1 VTIGSITIRCDG
13 VSYVVE
19 PTEEVRFGRSPA
31 DNEVLIGSARRESV
45 EDTLISRRAG
55 VIVNEYAHLIV
66 RNRGSVAPL
75 DIDISTGPR
84 RRVEPGDELR
94 IAAQPMQVSVEGRVR
109 RYVLDID
116 AEQSW
121 VPQDLVSWAVAPT
134 EGPLRLSLER
144 RLDLA
149 AVCAP
154 MLGPQRSSKA
164 ASYADAAAL
173 RGVTRKAMEKRIEH
187 LVADLRERN
196 ALPGLEPAA
205 EVKQALCD
213 YAVRTS
219 SVTAADLAGLA

>member
-13 VSYVVE
+13 VSFVVE
-19 PTEEVRFGRSPA
+19 PTEEIRFGRSPA

-55 VIVNEYAHLIV
+55 VIVNEYTHLIV
-66 RNRGSVAPL
+66 RNRGSAAPL
-75 DIDISTGPR
+75 DIDTSASPR

-94 IAAQPMQVSVEGRVR
+94 IAAQPMQVSVEGKVR
-109 RYVLDID
+109 RYVLDVA
-116 AEQSW
+116 AEPVW
-121 VPQDLVSWAVAPT
+121 LPNDLVSWAIEPT
-134 EGPLRLSLER
+134 EGPLRLSHER

-154 MLGPQRSSKA
+154 MLGPLRSTKA
-164 ASYADAAAL
+164 ASYAEAAEL
-173 RGVTRKAMEKRIEH
+173 RGITRKAMEKRIEH

-196 ALPGLEPAA
+196 ALPGLEPDG

-219 SVTAADLAGLA
+219 SVTALDVAGLA